1 MYIRMTCFHR
11 FRWQPLVRDQ
21 ARVKA
26 NWSRRWPRDCWR
38 YDGRETVY
46 RSKWDRL
53 LAWWPQPGTECQRHQ
68 SRERCLSPGL
78 QKRSTHLVACRLW
91 SGVEAGSV
99 CWSQNAHPQRKS
111 RCSKNEIV
119 RKRLTIVTFHNRLTF
134 REVVCESWFSSKE
147 NMRFITHEL
156 QQQCVW
162 AIKAN
167 RTVARSLEEKA
178 TGKCVQVAAR
188 DMAPK
193 TVRLVSL
200 KGGDF
205 PVLFAKQ
212 HFTNK
217 DGSLGGLYLVSS
229 ETALTYQQ
237 LTTRYHKRWKIE
249 AFHQSVKPHASWE
262 KSPTKT
268 VRTQKNHLF
277 ASMCAFVKLEQL
289 KLKTKLN
296 HVALKSRRYL
306 KAIQT
311 SFKELEELKRLHRIS
326 FRDCQCVTWV
336 ISKKVLLFLTSHLL
350 CVFVPSWLLIIQ
362 A

>member
-1 MYIRMTCFHR
+1 
-11 FRWQPLVRDQ
+11 
-21 ARVKA
+21 
-26 NWSRRWPRDCWR
+26 
-38 YDGRETVY
+38 
-46 RSKWDRL
+46 
-53 LAWWPQPGTECQRHQ
+53 
-68 SRERCLSPGL
+68 
-78 QKRSTHLVACRLW
+78 
-91 SGVEAGSV
+91 
-99 CWSQNAHPQRKS
+99 
-111 RCSKNEIV
+111 
-119 RKRLTIVTFHNRLTF
+119 
-134 REVVCESWFSSKE
+134 
-147 NMRFITHEL
+147 MRFIIHEL

-249 AFHQSVKPHASWE
+249 AFHQSVKPHAS
-262 KSPTKT
+262 
-268 VRTQKNHLF
+268 
-277 ASMCAFVKLEQL
+277 
-289 KLKTKLN
+289 
-296 HVALKSRRYL
+296 
-306 KAIQT
+306 
-311 SFKELEELKRLHRIS
+311 
-326 FRDCQCVTWV
+326 
-336 ISKKVLLFLTSHLL
+336 
-350 CVFVPSWLLIIQ
+350 
-362 A
+362 